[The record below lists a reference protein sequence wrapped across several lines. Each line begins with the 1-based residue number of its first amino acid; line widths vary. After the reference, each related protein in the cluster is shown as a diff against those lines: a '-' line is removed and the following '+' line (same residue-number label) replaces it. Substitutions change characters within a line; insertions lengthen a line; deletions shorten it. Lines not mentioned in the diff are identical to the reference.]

1 MRWRMVAAAVAAVL
15 GLGAAQAS
23 AADQRWVLVSDVHFS
38 PFLGASSADIA
49 RLQSAPIGRWRTLLA
64 TQGTAPSAPGQD
76 SNAALLEASLRAMR
90 RAAPHPPVVVL
101 TGDLL
106 AHDFQ
111 RSYTTAMPGAST
123 QDYEAFVDKT
133 VAYLARRFGA
143 TYPRAQ
149 YVLTL
154 GNNDSSCGD
163 YQATPDSPF
172 LLHAARAWAPLV
184 NRHGRA
190 PGFVSSFRHLGSYT
204 ARLPIRGLHAVSVD
218 DVFWSA
224 EYDNACGSPGQ
235 DPGLDQAD
243 WLTRAMQAL
252 PRGHRAWLTTHIPP
266 GIDVY
271 ATLSGSG
278 TPVALLS
285 DGGQAAMFGALD
297 TGRVSQLLFGHL
309 HMNTYRLGHGTPMLG
324 VPSISPL
331 FENDPAFLV
340 ASVGA
345 RGVIADYTAYALD
358 LARPGAA
365 FAREYGFRDTYG
377 LPAFDLTSLQRL
389 GPLLAD
395 DAELRSAYEHY
406 YVSGGEG
413 AITDAQYP
421 AYACG
426 TTTFDAVAF
435 DACLRP

>member
-1 MRWRMVAAAVAAVL
+1 MRWRWATILAAVL
-15 GLGAAQAS
+15 VAVCAASAS
-23 AADQRWVLVSDVHFS
+23 AAPQRWVLVSDVHFT
-38 PFLGASSADIA
+38 PFLGASSQQIA
-49 RLQSAPIGRWRTLLA
+49 QLQAAPVRRWRSILA
-64 TQGTAPSAPGQD
+64 RQGSTPSAPSSD
-76 SNAALLEASLRAMR
+76 TNAALLEASLAAMR
-90 RAAPHPPVVVL
+90 RVAPRPPVVVL

-111 RSYTTAMPGAST
+111 KSYAAAMPGAST

-133 VAYLARRFGA
+133 VAYLARRFDA

-149 YVLTL
+149 YLLTL

-163 YQATPDSPF
+163 YRATPDSPF
-172 LLHAARAWAPLV
+172 LAHAARAWAPLV

-190 PGFVSSFRHLGSYT
+190 PGFAASFRHLGSYT
-204 ARLPIRGLHAVSVD
+204 ARLPVRGLHAVSVD

-224 EYDNACGSPGQ
+224 EYDNACGTPGQ
-235 DPGLDQAD
+235 DPALDQAN

-278 TPVALLS
+278 APVTLLS
-285 DGGQAAMFGALD
+285 PGGQAALVGALD
-297 TGRVSQLLFGHL
+297 TGRVSELVFGHL

-324 VPSISPL
+324 VPSISPV
-331 FENDPAFLV
+331 FGNDPAFLV
-340 ASVGA
+340 ATVGR
-345 RGVIADYTAYALD
+345 RGIIGDYTAYALD

-365 FAREYGFRDTYG
+365 FAREYDFGDTYG
-377 LPAFDLTSLQRL
+377 LPAFDLASLQRL
-389 GPLLAD
+389 GPLLAA
-395 DAELRSAYEHY
+395 DAGLRSAYEHY
-406 YVSGGEG
+406 YVSGGEY
-413 AITDAQYP
+413 AITEVQYP

-426 TTTFDAVAF
+426 TTALDPAAF
-435 DACLRP
+435 SACLAP

>member
-1 MRWRMVAAAVAAVL
+1 MRWLLTGILAVLLAVACATS
-15 GLGAAQAS
+15 AS
-23 AADQRWVLVSDVHFS
+23 AAPQRWVLVSDVHFT
-38 PFLGASSADIA
+38 PFLGASSGQIA
-49 RLQSAPIGRWRTLLA
+49 QLQAAPVRRWRSILA
-64 TQGTAPSAPGQD
+64 RQGTTPSPPSSD

-111 RSYTTAMPGAST
+111 KAYTAAMPDAGPR
-123 QDYEAFVDKT
+123 DYEAFVDKT
-133 VAYLARRFGA
+133 VAYLALRFGA

-163 YQATPDSPF
+163 YEATPDSPF

-190 PGFVSSFRHLGSYT
+190 PGFVASFRHLGSYT
-204 ARLPIRGLHAVSVD
+204 AKLPVRGLHAVSVD

-224 EYDNACGSPGQ
+224 DYDDACGAPGQ
-235 DPGLDQAD
+235 DPALGQAN
-243 WLTRAMQAL
+243 WLTRATQAL

-278 TPVALLS
+278 APVSLLS
-285 DGGQAAMFGALD
+285 AGGQAAMLQALD
-297 TGRVSQLLFGHL
+297 TGRVSELVFGHL

-324 VPSISPL
+324 VPSISPI
-331 FENDPAFLV
+331 FGNDPAFLV
-340 ASVGA
+340 ATVGR
-345 RGVIADYTAYALD
+345 RGIIDDYTAYALD
-358 LARPGAA
+358 LARPGAT
-365 FAREYGFRDTYG
+365 FAREYDFGDTYG
-377 LPAFDLTSLQRL
+377 LPAFDLASLQRL
-389 GPLLAD
+389 GPLLAA
-395 DAELRSAYEHY
+395 DARLRSAYEHA
-406 YVSGGEG
+406 YVSGGQY
-413 AITDAQYP
+413 AISERQYP

-426 TTTFDAVAF
+426 TTALDAAAF
-435 DACLRP
+435 AACLTP